1 MSETDPNL
9 ARWTIEQRAA
19 HQAVS
24 SHESFAVGARP
35 ERPIADA
42 GGILIRS
49 SDNLVG
55 EREVELDVRP
65 VLLGQV
71 EVVVRLTTQAP
82 DASKPHGKRAYLH
95 ASPAAIRELAWQLLE
110 TADAAERLKLR
121 PKPVR

>member
-1 MSETDPNL
+1 MSERDSHTL
-9 ARWTIEQRAA
+9 GWALEQRAER
-19 HQAVS
+19 QEIS
-24 SHESFAVGARP
+24 CHESFAVGARP
-35 ERPIADA
+35 EGPMPAA
-42 GGILIRS
+42 GGILIKT

-55 EREVELDVRP
+55 ERELEFDVRP

-82 DASKPHGKRAYLH
+82 DAGKPHGKRAYLH

-110 TADAAERLKLR
+110 TADAAEKLKLK

>member
-1 MSETDPNL
+1 MSERESDAL
-9 ARWTIEQRAA
+9 GWVLQQRAER
-19 HQAVS
+19 QEIS
-24 SHESFAVGARP
+24 SHESYAIGARP
-35 ERPIADA
+35 ERPLSAA
-42 GGILIRS
+42 GGITMKS
-49 SDNLVG
+49 SDNVLG
-55 EREVELDVRP
+55 ERELEIDVRP

-110 TADAAERLKLR
+110 TADAAERLKLK